1 MNGTAFIVLVIL
13 AATGLLT
20 HWSAAGLDDVRER
33 HRVLGFVWVVLGAI
47 AVLTIEFTVP
57 VG

>member
-1 MNGTAFIVLVIL
+1 MNGTALIVLVIL

-20 HWSAAGLDDVRER
+20 HWSAARLDDVQER
-33 HRVLGFVWVVLGAI
+33 HRVLGFVWVVLGAVAI
-47 AVLTIEFTVP
+47 LTLELTVP